1 MNLNTAT
8 ILRGP
13 VIVNW
18 RGASFF
24 HKGALEVPMDQSVVD
39 IEAEPFGIVGHRA
52 DTAKFPINLTPA
64 GRTTEVE
71 NLINR
76 YATSKNGDLINIE
89 EYPVSLNADTD
100 LLTTTGNHLL
110 ATGDEVMVHW
120 LVTAPGGLSRTTRY
134 YARVAS
140 DTTLTLHTSAAGAAA
155 NTGKVDITSAGSGV
169 ILDVTRAL
177 TLTTLSGLQIKYF
190 NVGLIGVPD
199 LEFSAVKQMLGQA
212 QFMAFVRNGQDPEDA
227 DARYYALSMV
237 SPPST
242 SFDPDT
248 IKTQPPKVS
257 WAFDAAW
264 SGLQTRDGAKVAFD
278 LKTSPVPNDAFGED
292 ALGMIFNDLN
302 LTASAALQGLTEA
315 EIKAGLQAH
324 TKLRGSNLS
333 GGALEI
339 ETDYYTFEIADSI
352 LTKAPTQFA
361 SSEQRG
367 GQFEFKSQKSF
378 TGGAPDPTYE
388 LSVNE

>member
-1 MNLNTAT
+1 MSLNTAT

-18 RGASFF
+18 RGATFF
-24 HKGALEVPMDQSVVD
+24 HQGTLELPMEQTVVD
-39 IEAEPFGIVGHRA
+39 IQAEPFGIVGHRA

-64 GRTTEVE
+64 GRTSEVE

-76 YATSKNGDLINIE
+76 YSTSRNGDLINIE
-89 EYPVSLNADTD
+89 EFPVSINTGTD
-100 LLTTTGNHLL
+100 VLTTTGNHLL

-120 LVTAPGGLSRTTRY
+120 LIAQPAGLSRTTRY
-134 YARVAS
+134 YARVLSA
-140 DTTLTLHTSAAGAAA
+140 TTLTLHTSAAGASA
-155 NTGKVDITSAGSGV
+155 NTGLVDITTAGSGV
-169 ILDVTRAL
+169 VLDVTRAL

-190 NVGLIGVPD
+190 NVGLVGVPN

-212 QFMAFVRNGQDPEDA
+212 QFMAFIRNGQDPDNA
-227 DARYYALSMV
+227 FNRYYEISMV
-237 SPPST
+237 SPPTT

-248 IKTQPPKVS
+248 IKTQPPKLS

-264 SGLQTRDGAKVAFD
+264 TDLQTRDGATVAFG
-278 LKTSPVPNDAFGED
+278 LETSNLPNDAFGED

-302 LTASAALQGLTEA
+302 LTVTSSLQGLTEA
-315 EIKAGLQAH
+315 EIKAGLQAQS
-324 TKLRGSNLS
+324 KLRGENLS
-333 GGALEI
+333 GGALKI
-339 ETDYYTFEIADSI
+339 ETEYYTLEIGDSI
-352 LTKAPTQFA
+352 LTKAPTQFT

-367 GQFEFKSQKSF
+367 GQFEFKSQKAF
-378 TGGAPDPTYE
+378 TAGSQDPTYE